1 MKDEVLGLIDERIEN
16 LNKQI
21 RYLHQFGNF
30 GQYDIVSEIARKIDL
45 LHELKLLKLAIT
57 HEINWDI

>member
-1 MKDEVLGLIDERIEN
+1 MKDEALGLIDEKIEN
-16 LNKQI
+16 LNQRI

-30 GQYDIVSEIARKIDL
+30 GRYDTVSELARKIDL

-57 HEINWDI
+57 HGINRDI